1 MRNLTTALSVFA
13 ISAIAFGASASA
25 SPRVDSQSLTA
36 AQVKQVVQESGS
48 VLLST
53 GPGLYD
59 RYVANGAYCFFG
71 EQPKAA
77 YVPTA
82 NSSSAFVGY
91 TCAPD
96 FDHN

>member
-1 MRNLTTALSVFA
+1 MTDV
-13 ISAIAFGASASA
+13 
-25 SPRVDSQSLTA
+25 
-36 AQVKQVVQESGS
+36 QVKQLVQESGS

-53 GPGLYD
+53 DPDRYD

-71 EQPKAA
+71 ERQKPA

-91 TCAPD
+91 ICAPD
-96 FDHN
+96 FDHNQVRGHWCLPIKGEMN

>member
-1 MRNLTTALSVFA
+1 MRKLTTALSVLA
-13 ISAIAFGASASA
+13 ISAFAFGASASA
-25 SPRVDSQSLTA
+25 SQRVDSHSLTDVQA
-36 AQVKQVVQESGS
+36 KQLVQENGS

-53 GPGLYD
+53 GPDLYD

-71 EQPKAA
+71 EQPEPA

-96 FDHN
+96 FDQN